1 MTKKQI
7 DAEKSKCH
15 AYLRSNSAE
24 LINITEEILNG
35 VEESLKDNHDEILLD
50 FKNSIE
56 AQKPLFEFEKNFEND
71 FEMLKTELNAETEE

>member
-35 VEESLKDNHDEILLD
+35 VEESLKDNPDEILLD

-56 AQKPLFEFEKNFEND
+56 ADLIKFKKIAKSPTYIEKIED
-71 FEMLKTELNAETEE
+71 K